1 MKTFQYVVIG
11 LLAAGSTAVLARGG
25 NDRSG
30 DGSDRWNRTGP
41 AWYATACGHQGFSH
55 QHGVP
60 YTEWRKPCSVPVRV
74 CEFEKLTISYPAEP
88 DVPCS
93 AVAKPEAAGELKR
106 TYLKTWD

>member
-1 MKTFQYVVIG
+1 MVRISI
-11 LLAAGSTAVLARGG
+11 LLVAAAVSAAAFAFNRDR
-25 NDRSG
+25 ND
-30 DGSDRWNRTGP
+30 DRWNRTGP
-41 AWYATACGHQGFSH
+41 AWYATPCGHQGFSH

-93 AVAKPEAAGELKR
+93 SMAKPEAAGELKR
-106 TYLKTWD
+106 TYLKGWD